1 MVFVTDVPSCKN
13 NQPLE
18 GFHSIKNNNK
28 LPMFAPEIGSIHSS
42 SFRLKIVVP
51 IIIGMALRTGR
62 TDRNYE
68 NQVDFFLLKSF
79 FYLMMKPLIQQS
91 MWMST
96 NSEQ

>member
-68 NQVDFFLLKSF
+68 NQVDFFIEIHFLLDDETIDTTIDVDVDE
-79 FYLMMKPLIQQS
+79 L
-91 MWMST
+91 
-96 NSEQ
+96 